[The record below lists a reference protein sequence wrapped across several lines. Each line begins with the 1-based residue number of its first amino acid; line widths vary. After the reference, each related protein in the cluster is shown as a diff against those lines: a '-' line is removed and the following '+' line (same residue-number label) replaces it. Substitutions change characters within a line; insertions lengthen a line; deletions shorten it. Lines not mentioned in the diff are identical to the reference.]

1 MQGGGGGGGRDTRL
15 ISNSLSYGNVA
26 VDGIIVSCRERKRKR
41 RKKCKKE
48 KHGELGDSFARGR
61 VFIILT
67 SCLMLTRPY
76 YATNCAA
83 CFV

>member
-1 MQGGGGGGGRDTRL
+1 MGGGGGGRYTRL
-15 ISNSLSYGNVA
+15 ISNPLSYGNVA
-26 VDGIIVSCRERKRKR
+26 VDGSIIVSCRERKRKR
-41 RKKCKKE
+41 RKKE

-67 SCLMLTRPY
+67 LCLMLTRPY